1 MIDDQFHFKH
11 MCLLSQNVNFK
22 DWIREKWEIREKR
35 DQMVTCHYKQDDVD
49 QGSVDNFV
57 ILHSHDISP
66 FS

>member
-1 MIDDQFHFKH
+1 MINFTLNICACCHKMLF
-11 MCLLSQNVNFK
+11 FK
-22 DWIREKWEIREKR
+22 DWIKEKWEIRERR